1 MVEPPKKNKS
11 STKKPETLD
20 EINDDVDM
28 LDDLHGDEQSEHD
41 SPKPDIDYD
50 AEIYDDGEV
59 KMSLVDHLTELR
71 NRLGIAI
78 AAFIVLFLVCVAPIP
93 GTDNSSIAYHV
104 FIFLQAPL
112 ADVMEAKGGGRMIF
126 TALHEGFF
134 TQIKVGFFTA
144 LCVTF
149 PIMSMQIWRFI
160 APGLYKNEKKAFLP
174 FLIATPVLF
183 LMGAAMVYYVVTPLA
198 WNFFISFEM
207 AASEGALAIEVEPR
221 ISEYL
226 SLVMR
231 LIFAFGLAFELPV
244 VLLLL
249 ARAGLVTPEGLA
261 EKRKIAIVIAFVVA
275 AILTPPDVISQ
286 VLLATP
292 IILLYELSIFG
303 AKLMNKP
310 QKDEFTD

>member
-1 MVEPPKKNKS
+1 MTKPPKKNKADS
-11 STKKPETLD
+11 QKPEIID
-20 EINDDVDM
+20 ELTANVEMDDDVQS
-28 LDDLHGDEQSEHD
+28 DDASSRDDYETN
-41 SPKPDIDYD
+41 IDD
-50 AEIYDDGEV
+50 DTQAYDDGEV
-59 KMSLVDHLTELR
+59 KMSLVAHLTELR

-78 AAFIVLFLVCVAPIP
+78 AAFMILFLICVAPIP

-112 ADVMEAKGGGRMIF
+112 ADVMEARGGGRMIF

-160 APGLYKNEKKAFLP
+160 APGLYKNEKQAFLP

-292 IILLYELSIFG
+292 IILLYEISIFG
-303 AKLMNKP
+303 AKIMNKRRN
-310 QKDEFTD
+310 DEFDD

>member
-1 MVEPPKKNKS
+1 MAKPPKKSKS
-11 STKKPETLD
+11 KQGQPETLD
-20 EINDDVDM
+20 EINADAEM
-28 LDDLHGDEQSEHD
+28 LDNLEHDDASEHGI
-41 SPKPDIDYD
+41 PEAEIDYD
-50 AEIYDDGEV
+50 TDAYYDGEV
-59 KMSLVDHLTELR
+59 KMSLVEHLTELR
-71 NRLGIAI
+71 NRLGVAI
-78 AAFIVLFLVCVAPIP
+78 AAFLVLFLICVAPIP

-144 LCVTF
+144 LCITF

-160 APGLYKNEKKAFLP
+160 APGLYKNEKQAFLP

-183 LMGAAMVYYVVTPLA
+183 LLGAAMVYYVVTPLA

-303 AKLMNKP
+303 AKMMNKHP
-310 QKDEFTD
+310 KDEFTD